1 MSAWLGAPPRAFT
14 FDLDGTLARVGWR
27 KLRMWRAVVA
37 HPAELLAW
45 GATLESL
52 RGERWPDVMAEA
64 ARRIA
69 AQTKGDPA
77 RVAEILHAQ
86 IDGRWP
92 ELFRGAR
99 VPEGVAALLAEV
111 DRRGIPRA
119 VVSDYPA
126 LDKLDGLGLGGW
138 VAVVDC
144 RGLGALKPLPDGILA
159 AAAALG
165 LPPGALVH
173 VGDRWETD
181 GLAAARAGARFL
193 HVEHI
198 DSTRPWPFED

>member
-1 MSAWLGAPPRAFT
+1 MSPWLGAPPRAFT

-27 KLRMWRAVVA
+27 KVRMWRGFLA

-45 GATLESL
+45 SPVLESL
-52 RGERWPDVMAEA
+52 RGARWPDVMAEA
-64 ARRIA
+64 ARRVAVRTRRDPEGVA
-69 AQTKGDPA
+69 A
-77 RVAEILHAQ
+77 VLNAE

-92 ELFRGAR
+92 DLFRGAV
-99 VPEGVAALLAEV
+99 VPAPIAALLRAV
-111 DRRGIPRA
+111 DDRGLPRA

-126 LDKLDGLGLGGW
+126 LDKLEGLGLGGW

-144 RGLGALKPLPDGILA
+144 RALGALKPLPDGIA
-159 AAAALG
+159 AAAAILG
-165 LPPGALVH
+165 ISAGEIVH

-193 HVEHI
+193 HVEQI
-198 DSTRPWPFED
+198 DPANPWPFTD